1 MQKRLGLVSLLRLF
15 SLLTD
20 HKLVIF
26 VTLLQLLACHLHCLK
41 SKQDH
46 LNLQLQYFSFHT
58 SPVML
63 ESQLCML
70 FCQCARSRRETSLLF
85 WNYIGSAVLTAGKN
99 IRQVNRYDSG
109 QTEFLFQSHFC
120 PCSHTSPR
128 DTNPCDTVQE
138 HCTST
143 NYKLAYSWCVCLPW
157 LIVVGISSICTI
169 LFPPAES
176 LNFSGVC
183 LIEICLFTIIFSFF
197 YLPNSVLVRSL
208 VLDHNLYSDYT
219 RSTYDQYGMCSFS
232 CPKT

>member
-1 MQKRLGLVSLLRLF
+1 MGNILANHHVSPISSLSSSTITLAVLVLTLSRASVCLQWKKKKDFTLSGQIPNLLSWRIKIYFLCMQKRRGLVSLLRLF

-58 SPVML
+58 SPVVL

-99 IRQVNRYDSG
+99 ISQVNRYDSG
-109 QTEFLFQSHFC
+109 QTEFPFQSHFW
-120 PCSHTSPR
+120 PCKPH
-128 DTNPCDTVQE
+128 
-138 HCTST
+138 
-143 NYKLAYSWCVCLPW
+143 
-157 LIVVGISSICTI
+157 
-169 LFPPAES
+169 
-176 LNFSGVC
+176 
-183 LIEICLFTIIFSFF
+183 
-197 YLPNSVLVRSL
+197 
-208 VLDHNLYSDYT
+208 
-219 RSTYDQYGMCSFS
+219 
-232 CPKT
+232 

>member
-26 VTLLQLLACHLHCLK
+26 VALLQLLACHLHCLK

-99 IRQVNRYDSG
+99 ISQVNRYDSG
-109 QTEFLFQSHFC
+109 QTEFLFQSHFW
-120 PCSHTSPR
+120 PHSHTGPR

-138 HCTST
+138 HCAPA
-143 NYKLAYSWCVCLPW
+143 NYKLAH
-157 LIVVGISSICTI
+157 
-169 LFPPAES
+169 
-176 LNFSGVC
+176 SGVYPC
-183 LIEICLFTIIFSFF
+183 PGSSL
-197 YLPNSVLVRSL
+197 LVSAAPEQHYSRLQSPSTFQVFNRSL
-208 VLDHNLYSDYT
+208 LIHNYFPFPLPSK
-219 RSTYDQYGMCSFS
+219 F
-232 CPKT
+232 CPG